1 MYNCNDRKNI
11 NQIMVVVALGQEW
24 LGVGV
29 KTGNW
34 EGSKE
39 TIVLFIFPSYEKNLK
54 HI

>member
-11 NQIMVVVALGQEW
+11 HQIMVVVALGQWW
-24 LGVGV
+24 LGVEV
-29 KTGNW
+29 KTG
-34 EGSKE
+34 EGYKE